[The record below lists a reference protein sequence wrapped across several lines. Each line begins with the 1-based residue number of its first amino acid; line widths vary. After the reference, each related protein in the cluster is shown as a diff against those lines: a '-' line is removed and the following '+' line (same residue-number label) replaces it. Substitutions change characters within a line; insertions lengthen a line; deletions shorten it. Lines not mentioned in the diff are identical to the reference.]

1 MWERAVLKLCI
12 SYLQLLS
19 FLLLSFLFLPSFSPS
34 LFLFLLYVRDIKT
47 RLPYLLATYYLFKI
61 ISEIIWV
68 NMSVIISSLQ
78 KYSEV
83 GEEFMA
89 LLFCNCDLISDV
101 WPLTRTCVFSFLVYV
116 SSIII
121 YSFS

>member
-1 MWERAVLKLCI
+1 
-12 SYLQLLS
+12 
-19 FLLLSFLFLPSFSPS
+19 
-34 LFLFLLYVRDIKT
+34 VRDIKT